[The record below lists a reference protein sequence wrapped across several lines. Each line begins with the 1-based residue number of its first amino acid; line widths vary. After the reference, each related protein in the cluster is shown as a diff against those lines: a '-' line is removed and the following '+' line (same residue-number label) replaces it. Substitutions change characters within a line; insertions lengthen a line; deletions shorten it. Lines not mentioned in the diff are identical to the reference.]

1 MAKTYPKQALR
12 VFAPNDAFLGAVSEY
27 YPEGAT
33 QTFVANS
40 PVVFTGGYIVESAQA
55 PSVGVSG
62 IALTAGNN
70 SVAAGTYDARVVP
83 VTQNI
88 GIYAN
93 FLGAAGVDNV
103 LAATDL
109 GLDRDLYYLATLLGA
124 ASPGWYIAD
133 SAGGAVVNIRSFR
146 NDWPY
151 PNSIESEA
159 EAGDTNARV
168 SAIFLNAAV
177 LPFA

>member
-27 YPEGAT
+27 QPEGLN

-40 PVVFTGGYIVESAQA
+40 PVVFTAGYIVESAQS
-55 PSVGVSG
+55 PSVGVAG
-62 IALTAGNN
+62 IALTAGHNA
-70 SVAAGTYDARVVP
+70 AAGANDVRVVP
-83 VTQNI
+83 VTQNV

-93 FLGAAGVDNV
+93 FLGAAAIDNV
-103 LAATDL
+103 LAAADL
-109 GLDRDLYYLATLLGA
+109 GLDRDLYYSATLLGA